1 MAERSPLSYNN
12 AMADITRPIEPF
24 ELTQAFGEN
33 PANYAKFGLK
43 GHNGWDFRTKLDDT
57 PKGQRNILASW
68 LMEFYRQG
76 VDPTGYGNFLETVCK
91 LKSTWKLTYAHC
103 LTIESFVK
111 KNERETMAISDST
124 GNSTGNHLH
133 LTVKRIT
140 ITNGVHQVIDYNNG
154 YFGAVEPQEF
164 FDELRQW
171 KLSGK
176 KPTTEGGLTMQ
187 VDDATFKML
196 VAKSTNRDEL
206 YDQLGVPRDPV
217 EPTTDKP
224 RAVIEGYKNLATGLQ
239 RQLDQ
244 KAAELTNKEE
254 QVDRIKQTYEASAK
268 TDGERIAAL
277 EKAQS
282 AWEKER
288 ELLKGQVDGFAKDK
302 GELTIALATQTTL
315 TQEWKTKAEQ
325 AAAGSAASL
334 NLGDVLVLLFK
345 KAFTI
350 KLK

>member
-1 MAERSPLSYNN
+1 MMQHLRWLPNQPIVTNCTINRS
-12 AMADITRPIEPF
+12 T
-24 ELTQAFGEN
+24 
-33 PANYAKFGLK
+33 
-43 GHNGWDFRTKLDDT
+43 
-57 PKGQRNILASW
+57 
-68 LMEFYRQG
+68 
-76 VDPTGYGNFLETVCK
+76 
-91 LKSTWKLTYAHC
+91 
-103 LTIESFVK
+103 
-111 KNERETMAISDST
+111 
-124 GNSTGNHLH
+124 
-133 LTVKRIT
+133 
-140 ITNGVHQVIDYNNG
+140 
-154 YFGAVEPQEF
+154 
-164 FDELRQW
+164 
-171 KLSGK
+171 
-176 KPTTEGGLTMQ
+176 
-187 VDDATFKML
+187 
-196 VAKSTNRDEL
+196 
-206 YDQLGVPRDPV
+206 RDPWSRQ
-217 EPTTDKP
+217 PINP
-224 RAVIEGYKNLATGLQ
+224 GQSSRYKNLATGLQ

-334 NLGDVLVLLFK
+334 SLGDVLVLLFK

-350 KLK
+350 KLR